1 MKIHSDILTEKHFH
15 AATDAAG
22 MAGVYVSQ
30 LEVKGSRSRKRRI
43 DLKLAG
49 NSNRNQNHGTGN
61 SNRNQNHGTVKAATW
76 DEWGM
81 FINALFEIDPNAI
94 IGQYD
99 GMEIFREVTD
109 NRFDTLTAPYAH
121 GNHKWINTGAN
132 SMACEHCDASF
143 NWGALK

>member
-1 MKIHSDILTEKHFH
+1 MKVHSDILTEKHFH
-15 AATDAAG
+15 NATQAAG
-22 MAGVYVSQ
+22 MSNVYVSQ
-30 LEVKGSRSRKRRI
+30 LAVKGSRSRKRRI

-49 NSNRNQNHGTGN
+49 NSNHNQNRGTAKVATWE
-61 SNRNQNHGTVKAATW
+61 TVKAATW

-99 GMEIFREVTD
+99 GMEMFQEVTD

>member
-1 MKIHSDILTEKHFH
+1 MKVHSDILTEKHFH
-15 AATDAAG
+15 NATQAAG
-22 MAGVYVSQ
+22 MSNVYVSQ
-30 LEVKGSRSRKRRI
+30 LAVKGSRSRKRRI

-49 NSNRNQNHGTGN
+49 NSNHNQN
-61 SNRNQNHGTVKAATW
+61 RGTVKAATW

-99 GMEIFREVTD
+99 GMEMFQEVTD

-121 GNHKWINTGAN
+121 GNHKWISTGAN

-143 NWGALK
+143 NWGVLK